1 MIKGKLLLETRLD
14 KEKDCDRIL
23 SDLTI
28 DRPASYR
35 IRVVGFLDK
44 NWSDRLAGLEITCD
58 EVQGRNS
65 VTTLSGTLIDQAAV
79 FGVLNALYDMRL
91 PLLSV
96 ECLELD

>member
-1 MIKGKLLLETRLD
+1 METGLD
-14 KEKDCDRIL
+14 KEKDCDRGL

-28 DRPASYR
+28 DRPAIYC

-44 NWSDRLAGLEITCD
+44 NWSDRLAGLEIVCD
-58 EVQGRNS
+58 EGQGRKV
-65 VTTLSGTLIDQAAV
+65 VTTLSGPLIDQAAL

-96 ECLELD
+96 ECLEINCSPPKTA